1 MADKNTIVTGELN
14 IDIFKLN
21 TLNRLKNKGEEERH
35 YPIKK
40 SDLTRISACALCGS
54 KKKTLISRVFLNKKL
69 NFFTTATCNKC
80 LYTYRPVSPSMSWF
94 KKCWKIIE
102 SVKLEVF
109 NPETEKLRTKR
120 YAEYLDFLPKYIS
133 NGRVLEIGAG
143 YGTGLNLF
151 REHGYDV
158 EAIEPEI
165 NKQKYIK
172 NFFKIPVVS
181 DTIEKFVINKKK
193 YDMILFTQCLEHIE
207 KPKFVMMNIKNLLAP
222 KGILYLEVPILW
234 NYTSWSDSLYMAH
247 KSNFTEKNI
256 LDLIRK
262 GGFEIL
268 KKFKIRHSENY
279 PWDLGMI
286 LKQGKDKSKNI
297 EEKHTV
303 NDIKK
308 LYRKKIP
315 LAKRSSMDKPLLFSV
330 PYIDQFF
337 QTLNLSKKVMI
348 SPDKKSP
355 FITFYNK

>member
-1 MADKNTIVTGELN
+1 MANKNTITSGKLN
-14 IDIFKLN
+14 VDTFKLN

-40 SDLTRISACALCGS
+40 SDLTRTNACVLCGS

-69 NFFTTATCNKC
+69 NFFATATCNKC
-80 LYTYRPVSPSMSWF
+80 LYTYRLISPSISWF
-94 KKCWKIIE
+94 KKCWGMIE
-102 SVKLEVF
+102 SAKPEVF
-109 NPETEKLRTKR
+109 NLKTEKLRTKR
-120 YAEYLDFLPKYIS
+120 YTEYLDFLPKYKS
-133 NGRVLEIGAG
+133 KGKVLEIGAG

-151 REHGYDV
+151 RKHGYEV

-172 NFFKIPVVS
+172 NFLKIPLVS
-181 DTIEKFVINKKK
+181 DTIEKFVIRKKK

-207 KPKFVMMNIKNLLAP
+207 KPKFVMMNIKNLLTP

-234 NYTSWSDSLYMAH
+234 NYASWSDSLYMAH
-247 KSNFTEKNI
+247 KSNFTEKNV
-256 LDLIRK
+256 LDLIRE

-268 KKFKIRHSENY
+268 KKFKIRHSEDY

-286 LKQGKDKSKNI
+286 LRLGKNKSNTI

-303 NDIKK
+303 NDVKK
-308 LYRKKIP
+308 LYREQIP
-315 LAKRSSMDKPLLFSV
+315 LTKHLPLNKTLLFSV

-337 QTLNLSKKVMI
+337 QTLNLSKKVII

-355 FITFYNK
+355 FITFSDK